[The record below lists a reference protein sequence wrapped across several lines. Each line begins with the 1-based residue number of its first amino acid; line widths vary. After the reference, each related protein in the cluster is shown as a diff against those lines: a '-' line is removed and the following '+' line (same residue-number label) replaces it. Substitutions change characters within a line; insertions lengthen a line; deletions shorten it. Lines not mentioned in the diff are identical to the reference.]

1 MNVSPKAIKCLN
13 LALNEAAT
21 EGEWNAAAIRFCAI
35 LRKSGVEASSVF
47 DGESR
52 KRKSQNRK
60 SKTAD
65 ENPIMPFGK
74 FKGVAICEL
83 PDWYLDWCLDQ
94 DFIKEPLRTKI
105 EQESKTRNSN

>member
-1 MNVSPKAIKCLN
+1 MNVSLKAMKCLN

-47 DGESR
+47 EGESG
-52 KRKSQNRK
+52 KRKSRDHK
-60 SKTAD
+60 SNSND
-65 ENPIMPFGK
+65 DNPIMPFGK

-105 EQESKTRNSN
+105 EEESKTRNSN